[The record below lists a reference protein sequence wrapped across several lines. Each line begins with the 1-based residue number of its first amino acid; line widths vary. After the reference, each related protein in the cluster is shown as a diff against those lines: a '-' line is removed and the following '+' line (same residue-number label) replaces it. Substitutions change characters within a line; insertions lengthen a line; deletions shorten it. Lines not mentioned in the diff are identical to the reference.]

1 MQEPFRWKGESNN
14 LLDAV
19 FINDLTVLDHGLSD
33 IVKVIDGLIEL
44 CDLTEIKPTRRPNAA
59 SEGFAEPLYLQ
70 SG

>member
-44 CDLTEIKPTRRPNAA
+44 CDLTEIKPTRRPVKALLSLCICNLV
-59 SEGFAEPLYLQ
+59 S
-70 SG
+70 